1 MRRHLLSII
10 NHLILMKSFFAFVAC
25 FFTLQLFAQT
35 SNIEGVWYG
44 SLDVG
49 VKLRIVF
56 NIKKAEG
63 AYIATMDSPDQNA
76 KGIKVAEVSITDNNV
91 HLDIAV
97 AGGLFDG
104 KLINDTTIVGEWKQ
118 GQGKLPLTL
127 IKSVNVLEGPKR
139 PQTPKPP
146 YNYKA
151 EEVAY
156 TNADKSVKLSGTF
169 TYPSTGNHF
178 PTAILITGS
187 GQQDRDETIFG
198 HKPFAVIADY
208 LTNKGYAVLRV
219 DDRGKGSSTGNVA
232 KATSEDFAFD
242 VALGIKFLKTRAEV
256 DTNKLGLIGHSE
268 GGYIAAYLAGTR
280 KDINFIILLAG
291 PGVKGLDLMAEQN
304 SAYLQSSGISL
315 GAASLYKNLY
325 SEIGNAVLRSK
336 DTAAAMNKAWE
347 SYKAWVNAAPQSSRI
362 EVGIINDE
370 VARKTVKS
378 LIDAFSSPWMSYFLQ
393 CDASKYLEKTKAA
406 VLALN
411 GAKDIQVI
419 ADQNINGIK
428 QALEKSKSRSY
439 QTRIFPDLNHLFQ
452 HCVKCTVPEYAEVEE
467 TFSPEVLEEMGK
479 WLDQNVKTR

>member
-1 MRRHLLSII
+1 
-10 NHLILMKSFFAFVAC
+10 
-25 FFTLQLFAQT
+25 
-35 SNIEGVWYG
+35 
-44 SLDVG
+44 
-49 VKLRIVF
+49 
-56 NIKKAEG
+56 
-63 AYIATMDSPDQNA
+63 
-76 KGIKVAEVSITDNNV
+76 
-91 HLDIAV
+91 
-97 AGGLFDG
+97 
-104 KLINDTTIVGEWKQ
+104 
-118 GQGKLPLTL
+118 
-127 IKSVNVLEGPKR
+127 
-139 PQTPKPP
+139 
-146 YNYKA
+146 
-151 EEVAY
+151 
-156 TNADKSVKLSGTF
+156 
-169 TYPSTGNHF
+169 
-178 PTAILITGS
+178 
-187 GQQDRDETIFG
+187 
-198 HKPFAVIADY
+198 
-208 LTNKGYAVLRV
+208 
-219 DDRGKGSSTGNVA
+219 
-232 KATSEDFAFD
+232 
-242 VALGIKFLKTRAEV
+242 
-256 DTNKLGLIGHSE
+256 
-268 GGYIAAYLAGTR
+268 
-280 KDINFIILLAG
+280 
-291 PGVKGLDLMAEQN
+291 MAEQN